1 MKEEHLN
8 IEPVADETDCDLCD
22 LPTEGLPRALV
33 SAMRRQGGV
42 NACREC
48 VERATEEANRERA
61 EADDGE

>member
-8 IEPVADETDCDLCD
+8 IEPVADDTDCDLCD

-33 SAMRRQGGV
+33 QAMRRKGGV

-48 VERATEEANRERA
+48 VERATEEANREKE
-61 EADDGE
+61 EADDAT